1 MYSKRSIALGL
12 SGGGVT
18 QPALG
23 DDAVFQ
29 PGNLLVS
36 QVFNDNNPSNVAA
49 GVTLLPP
56 NCVGSA
62 CVTATASDA
71 YPYVWN
77 NVLVDASFGITS
89 KIVLDQ
95 LSPTGSLISSL
106 EVLKSAQDEVPPNN
120 SQ

>member
-1 MYSKRSIALGL
+1 MYSKRSITLGL

-23 DDAVFQ
+23 DDPVFQ

-36 QVFNDNNPSNVAA
+36 RVFNDNNPSNVAA

-71 YPYVWN
+71 THMSGTTCWLTP
-77 NVLVDASFGITS
+77 VLLTS

>member
-1 MYSKRSIALGL
+1 MR
-12 SGGGVT
+12 
-18 QPALG
+18 
-23 DDAVFQ
+23 D
-29 PGNLLVS
+29 GNG
-36 QVFNDNNPSNVAA
+36 QRR
-49 GVTLLPP
+49 
-56 NCVGSA
+56 
-62 CVTATASDA
+62 